1 MKVPVITRDE
11 YQVTLEPHAGV
22 LWVHCDVKSF
32 SLSTIKDM
40 DKSWDS
46 LLDLLRADLYVLY
59 NPKTQIPSKSFI
71 SRYGFKKLKDIVDKQ
86 GNLKE
91 IWKMSY
97 GRNS

>member
-40 DKSWDS
+40 DKTWTS
-46 LLDLLRADLYVLY
+46 LLDLLRSDLFVLHD
-59 NPKTQIPSKSFI
+59 PQTSIPSISFI

-86 GNLKE
+86 GNIKE
-91 IWKMSY
+91 IWK
-97 GRNS
+97 RDK